1 MRIYKAADY
10 AAMSKLASDVVA
22 AAVIKDPCCAL
33 GLATGS
39 TPLGLYASL
48 VARYEAGE
56 LDFSRTVFVNL
67 DEYIGVAADDPNSYC
82 NFMQRHFFS
91 AVNAQSGNINIP
103 NGMADDTTAECR
115 RYDEL
120 LEAHPVDVQVL
131 GIGHDGHIGFNEPGD
146 AFVPGTH
153 AVELDARTISANA
166 RFFGAEENVPRRA
179 LTMGIGSIMRARTIL
194 LLAYGAD
201 KAEILARAIRGPVTP
216 HVPASV
222 LQLHADVRVIGDA
235 TALAELI

>member
-1 MRIYKAADY
+1 
-10 AAMSKLASDVVA
+10 MSKLASDVVA
-22 AAVIKDPCCAL
+22 AAVINDPCCAL

-115 RYDEL
+115 RYDEV

-146 AFVPGTH
+146 AFVPETH

-201 KAEILARAIRGPVTP
+201 KAEIIARAIRGPVTP

-235 TALAELI
+235 VALAELM